1 MGLEVVAKFAP
12 RENHYIEQLLD
23 LRVVGLGVGQDFAD
37 VLHRLLTGK
46 VSHSSVRST
55 TITALT
61 TWVVA
66 AT

>member
-1 MGLEVVAKFAP
+1 VAEFAP
-12 RENHYIEQLLD
+12 CEDHRIQQFLD
-23 LRVVGLGVGQDFAD
+23 LRVARLGVRQDLAD
-37 VLHRLLTGK
+37 VVDRPLYRQG
-46 VSHSSVRST
+46 VPSSVRST